1 LLSGRTLEV
10 PDKKKAILAA
20 RELLLWSDIRWL
32 PVDPKKL
39 YKTFNWTLLTYNEAQ
54 FVLGKEKI
62 DRLRKNKI
70 EASTMAHPLKP
81 GVYVTIYDETIYQQR
96 VRFTLAHE
104 IGHIVLD
111 HFSSNKGWR
120 VFESEAH
127 YFAAEL
133 LAPLPILEELPIRNE
148 YDIMNI
154 CGLSYEAAK
163 NRLTDLQLWKRLSD
177 EISNQLLPNEDLV
190 ELFKDFL
197 EPVAKCEFNGQIKAP
212 GVVLMSQKHHF
223 VQIDEN
229 GRFSLCPRCGNND
242 ISDEATYCKMCGFY
256 LFNKCINDSAYNDS
270 IVNFDYRQYCGA
282 INDGDARYCEHC
294 GSPTILTRAG
304 LVTTWEEWRQYKEEV
319 AATKEDP
326 FSNASNAKDPFSDDD
341 ESDGIELSDDD
352 LPF

>member
-1 LLSGRTLEV
+1 MLSGRTLDT
-10 PDKKKAILAA
+10 PNKKKAILAA

-39 YKTFNWTLLTYNEAQ
+39 YKTFNWALLTYNEAQ
-54 FVLGKEKI
+54 FVLGKEEI
-62 DRLRKNKI
+62 DRLRKKKI
-70 EASTMAHPLKP
+70 EASTTAHPLKS

-96 VRFTLAHE
+96 IRFTLAHE
-104 IGHIVLD
+104 IGHIILD
-111 HFSSNKGWR
+111 HFSSNKEWHA
-120 VFESEAH
+120 FESEAH
-127 YFAAEL
+127 FFAAEL
-133 LAPLPILEELPIRNE
+133 LAPLPILEELPIQNE

-154 CGLSYEAAK
+154 CDLSYEAAK
-163 NRLTDLQLWKRLSD
+163 NRLIDLQLWKSLSD
-177 EISNQLLPNEDLV
+177 EISNQLLPNEDLF

-197 EPVAKCEFNGQIKAP
+197 EPVAICQFNGQIKAP
-212 GVVLMSQKHHF
+212 GVVQMSQKHHF

-229 GRFSLCPRCGNND
+229 GRFSLCPRCGNDD
-242 ISDEATYCKMCGFY
+242 ISEEATYCKMCGFY

-270 IVNFDYRQYCGA
+270 MVNFDYGQYCGA

-319 AATKEDP
+319 VATEEE
-326 FSNASNAKDPFSDDD
+326 DPFSDDD
-341 ESDGIELSDDD
+341 ESDGIEISDDD